1 MLFRRALREHRN
13 FFFEDYLFFLGGGL
27 YSDELFED
35 LAREHAHVVRLERL
49 ESFSRQVCAIRV
61 LACSSAYERPHT
73 LVA

>member
-1 MLFRRALREHRN
+1 V
-13 FFFEDYLFFLGGGL
+13 

-61 LACSSAYERPHT
+61 LACSCALLQLLAAYEA
-73 LVA
+73 LSY